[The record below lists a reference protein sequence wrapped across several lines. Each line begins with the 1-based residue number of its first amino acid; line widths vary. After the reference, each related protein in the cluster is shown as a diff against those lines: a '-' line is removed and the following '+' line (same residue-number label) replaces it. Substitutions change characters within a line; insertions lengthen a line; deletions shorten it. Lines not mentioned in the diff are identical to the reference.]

1 MYVCVCH
8 AFTDKQVK
16 KVLEEG
22 ARTTAG
28 VYKSLGH
35 RVQCGKC
42 VPYVRGMVEEH
53 RQGAF
58 GVCIDAPCGGCDHD
72 QAANDPANEEVTI
85 PYGIAAE

>member
-16 KVLEEG
+16 KALNEG
-22 ARTTAG
+22 ARNTAG

-35 RVQCGKC
+35 KVQCGKC

-53 RQGAF
+53 RQATF
-58 GVCIDAPCGGCDHD
+58 GLCSGGGDCGGCDHD
-72 QAANDPANEEVTI
+72 HPANEEAAVA
-85 PYGIAAE
+85 YGIAAE